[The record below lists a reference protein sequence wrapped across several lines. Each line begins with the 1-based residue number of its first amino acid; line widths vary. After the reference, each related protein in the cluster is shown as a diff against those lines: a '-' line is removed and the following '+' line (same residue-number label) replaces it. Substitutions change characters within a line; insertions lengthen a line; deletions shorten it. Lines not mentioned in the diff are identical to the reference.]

1 MQLCWKKKKVTLWLQ
16 KEGAS
21 GQSEFLAAM
30 CEALKGKEWIK
41 TTFLSRPSQDVFP
54 RKMVCYVWYVRWLAQ
69 DGPFACSIQ
78 YADMMCS

>member
-1 MQLCWKKKKVTLWLQ
+1 VAGMVKKKIILGLKGRQ
-16 KEGAS
+16 GP
-21 GQSEFLAAM
+21 SEFPAAM